1 MHRTDTAPD
10 MLSDGLFAM
19 VSKWSGITFGSA
31 RKA

>member
-1 MHRTDTAPD
+1 MHRTHMVPD

-19 VSKWSGITFGSA
+19 VPKWPGITFGSA

>member
-1 MHRTDTAPD
+1 MHRTHRVPD

-19 VSKWSGITFGSA
+19 VPKWAGIAFGST

>member
-1 MHRTDTAPD
+1 MHRTHIVPD

-19 VSKWSGITFGSA
+19 VPKRPGITFGSA